1 MKKIISVIL
10 MVCLLWTMSEPT
22 LAFADSKAVKNDK
35 EERISFV
42 VSHDMHSHLE
52 KFAKVATVI
61 KQEKKAHKETFVLDA
76 GDFSMGTPFQTI
88 YRKKASELRLMGYV
102 GFDVTTLGNH
112 EFDYRSKGLTD
123 MLNAAVKSK
132 DKLPQ
137 MVIANIDWEKTLG
150 DAELEGDGK
159 KLKAA
164 LESYGAAD
172 YVVVERGDAKIAV
185 FGIFGKESDDFAPE
199 SGTVFA
205 DQIQTA
211 RDTVEAIRAHEKVDM
226 IVCVSHSGTTD
237 DPETSEDEIL
247 AKRVDGIDLIVS
259 GHTHTY
265 LEEPIVVN
273 DTIIASV
280 GQYNDN
286 LGLISFV
293 KKDGKYQMESYKLKA
308 LDKTVKADAKTAA
321 KVESF
326 RDMVDDHYFNDF
338 GYDWDDVLAKNT
350 VEFTKIEDFAAEQG
364 EDTLGNIIA
373 DSYIYGV
380 KKAEGKDYVTVD
392 VAVAPSGVIRESF
405 DKGSI
410 TVGEAFNVL
419 SLGTG
424 VDGIAG
430 YPLVSVYLTGEEL
443 KLAAE
448 VDISVSPLMSSARL
462 YMSGLQYK
470 YNSHR
475 MLLNK
480 TYDVELVRTDGTTEK
495 IDDKKLYRVVADLY
509 SAQMLGMV
517 NSMSYGLLSLVPKDA
532 DGNVIEDYEQH
543 IIYRQDGS
551 ELKEWYALASYV
563 DSFKNNK
570 VPAKYS
576 ELEGRKVDD
585 TSWNPFK
592 LVKQTNKFFWMIIA
606 AVALVVAL
614 VALIIVLL
622 IKLVRRMR
630 YGKYGIRK
638 KDMIFR
644 R

>member
-1 MKKIISVIL
+1 MKKILSTIL
-10 MVCLLWTMSEPT
+10 IACMVLTMSMPT
-22 LAFADSKAVKNDK
+22 LAFADSKEKNTN

-52 KFAKVATVI
+52 TFAKVATVI
-61 KQEKKAHKETFVLDA
+61 KEEKKAHKETFVLDA

-88 YRKKASELRLMGYV
+88 YRKKASELRMMGYV

-132 DKLPQ
+132 DDLPEL
-137 MVIANIDWEKTLG
+137 VIANIDWDQTLA
-150 DAELEGDGK
+150 DAELKTDGK

-164 LESYGAAD
+164 MDNYGVKD

-185 FGIFGKESDDFAPE
+185 FGIFGEEADDFAPE
-199 SGTVFA
+199 SGTKFMDPVQA
-205 DQIQTA
+205 A

-226 IVCVSHSGTTD
+226 VVCVSHSGVNQE
-237 DPETSEDEIL
+237 DPDKSEDEIL
-247 AKRVDGIDLIVS
+247 AAKVDGIDMIVS

-265 LEEPIVVN
+265 LNEPIMVN
-273 DTIIASV
+273 DTVIASV

-286 LGLISFV
+286 LGLVSFV
-293 KKDGKYQMESYKLKA
+293 KKDGKYQLDSYKLKA
-308 LDKTVKADAKTAA
+308 LDKSVKKDSKADAK
-321 KVESF
+321 VEKFES
-326 RDMVDDHYFNDF
+326 MVDDEYFNDF
-338 GYDWDDVLAKNT
+338 GYQWDDVLAKNS
-350 VEFTKIEDFAAEQG
+350 VEFTKIENFAMEQG

-380 KKAEGKDYVTVD
+380 KKAEGKNYRTVD
-392 VAVAPSGVIRESF
+392 VAVAPAGVIRESF
-405 DKGSI
+405 DKGNI

-448 VDISVSPLMSSARL
+448 VDISVSPLMGSARL
-462 YMSGLQYK
+462 YMSGLNYT

-480 TYDVELVRTDGTTEK
+480 TYDVELARKDGTTEK
-495 IDDKKLYRVVADLY
+495 IENDQLYRVVADLY

-517 NSMSYGLLSLVPKDA
+517 NSMSYGLLSIVPKDA

-543 IIYRQDGS
+543 IIYNKDGS
-551 ELKEWYALASYV
+551 ELKEWYALASYI
-563 DSFKNNK
+563 DSFKHNK
-570 VPAKYS
+570 VPAKYG
-576 ELEGRKVDD
+576 ELEGRKVQAD
-585 TSWNPFK
+585 SFNPFK
-592 LVKQTNKFFWMIIA
+592 LLKQTNKFFWMIIA
-606 AVALVVAL
+606 AIVLVLAVVAL
-614 VALIIVLL
+614 IVVLIVKL
-622 IKLVRRMR
+622 IRRMR

>member
-1 MKKIISVIL
+1 MKRVISTIL
-10 MVCLLWTMSEPT
+10 IACMLLTMGLPS
-22 LAFADSKAVKNDK
+22 LAFADQKTE

-61 KQEKKAHKETFVLDA
+61 KEQKKAHKETFILDA

-88 YRKKASELRLMGYV
+88 YRTKASELRLMGYV
-102 GFDVTTLGNH
+102 GFDVTTIGNH

-132 DKLPQ
+132 DDLPQ
-137 MVIANIDWEKTLG
+137 MVIANIDWEKTLA
-150 DAELEGDGK
+150 DEELKEDGE

-164 LESYGAAD
+164 MENYGVQD

-185 FGIFGKESDDFAPE
+185 FGIFGKESDSFAPE
-199 SGTVFA
+199 SGTIFA

-211 RDTVEAIRAHEKVDM
+211 RDTVEAIKAHEKVDM
-226 IVCVSHSGTTD
+226 IVCVSHSGTNQD
-237 DPETSEDEIL
+237 DPDESEDEIL
-247 AKRVDGIDLIVS
+247 AASVDGIDLIIS

-265 LEEPIVVN
+265 LEEPIIVN
-273 DTIIASV
+273 DTVIASV

-286 LGLISFV
+286 LGLVSFV
-293 KKDGKYQMESYKLKA
+293 KKDGKYQLDSYELKA
-308 LDKTVKADAKTAA
+308 LDKNVKNDAKTAA
-321 KVESF
+321 KVEKF
-326 RDMVDDHYFNDF
+326 KDMVDDGYFEDF
-338 GYDWDDVLAKNT
+338 GYEWDEVLAKNT
-350 VEFTKIEDFAAEQG
+350 VEFTKIEDFAQEQG
-364 EDTLGNIIA
+364 EDTLGNLIA

-380 KKAEGKDYVTVD
+380 KQAEGKNYRTVD
-392 VAVAPSGVIRESF
+392 VAVAPAGVIRESF
-405 DKGSI
+405 SKGSI
-410 TVGEAFNVL
+410 TVGDAFNVL

-424 VDGIAG
+424 TDGIAG
-430 YPLVSVYLTGEEL
+430 YPLVSVYLTGAEL

-448 VDISVSPLMSSARL
+448 VDISVSPLMGSARL
-462 YMSGLQYK
+462 YMSGLNYK

-480 TYDVELVRTDGTTEK
+480 TYDVELVKADGTTEK
-495 IDDKKLYRVVADLY
+495 LDNDKLYRVVADLY

-517 NSMSYGLLSLVPKDA
+517 NSMSFGLLSLVPKDA

-543 IIYRQDGS
+543 IIYNKDGS
-551 ELKEWYALASYV
+551 ELKEWYALASYI

-576 ELEGRKVDD
+576 ETEGRKVDE

-592 LVKQTNKFFWMIIA
+592 LLKQTNKFFWMIIA
-606 AVALVVAL
+606 AVALVIAV
-614 VALIIVLL
+614 VALIVILIV
-622 IKLVRRMR
+622 KLVRRMR

>member
-1 MKKIISVIL
+1 MKKIITTVLI
-10 MVCLLWTMSEPT
+10 VCLVLTMGIPSM
-22 LAFADSKAVKNDK
+22 AFADTKTNQNED
-35 EERISFV
+35 RISFV

-61 KQEKKAHKETFVLDA
+61 KQEKKANKETFVLDA
-76 GDFSMGTPFQTI
+76 GDFAMGTPFQTI
-88 YRKKASELRLMGYV
+88 YRTKASELRMMGYV

-132 DKLPQ
+132 DALPQ
-137 MVIANIDWEKTLG
+137 MAIANIDWEKTLA
-150 DAELEGDGK
+150 DEELKADGE

-164 LESYGAAD
+164 MDAYGAAD

-185 FGIFGKESDDFAPE
+185 FGIFGKESDSFAPE
-199 SGTVFA
+199 SGTIFA

-211 RDTVEAIRAHEKVDM
+211 RDTVEAIKAHEKVDM
-226 IVCVSHSGTTD
+226 IVCVSHSGTNQE
-237 DPETSEDEIL
+237 DPSKSEDEIL
-247 AKRVDGIDLIVS
+247 ASSVNDIDLIIS

-265 LEEPIVVN
+265 LEEPIIVN
-273 DTIIASV
+273 DTVIASV

-286 LGLISFV
+286 LGLVSFV
-293 KKDGKYQMESYKLKA
+293 KKDGKYQLDSYKLKA
-308 LDKTVKADAKTAA
+308 LDKTVRDDAKTAA
-321 KVESF
+321 KVKHF
-326 RDMVDDHYFNDF
+326 QGMVDEEYFEDF
-338 GYDWDDVLAKNT
+338 GYEWDDVLAKNS
-350 VEFTKIEDFAAEQG
+350 VAFTDIEDFGSEQG

-380 KKAEGKDYVTVD
+380 KKAEGKNYRTVD
-392 VAVAPSGVIRESF
+392 VAVAPAGVIRESF
-405 DKGSI
+405 DLGNI
-410 TVGEAFNVL
+410 TVSEAFNVL

-448 VDISVSPLMSSARL
+448 VDISVSPLMGSARL
-462 YMSGLQYK
+462 YMSGLSYT
-470 YNSHR
+470 YNAHR

-480 TYDVELVRTDGTTEK
+480 TYDVELMRTDGTREE
-495 IDDKKLYRVVADLY
+495 IVDDQLYRVVADLY

-543 IIYRQDGS
+543 IIHRQDGS
-551 ELKEWYALASYV
+551 ELKEWYALASYI
-563 DSFKNNK
+563 DSFKNGK
-570 VPAKYS
+570 VPEKYS
-576 ELEGRKVDD
+576 EPEGRKVEEN
-585 TSWNPFK
+585 SWNPFK
-592 LVKQTNKFFWMIIA
+592 LLKQTNKFFWMIIA
-606 AVALVVAL
+606 AIVLVIAV
-614 VALIIVLL
+614 VALIIVL
-622 IKLVRRMR
+622 IVKLVRRMR